1 MDAINSF
8 VSIDFETANASRVSA
23 CSLGFAKV
31 INGEIV
37 DHCTFLIK
45 PVGGFSP
52 INMMINGITPN
63 KVTDAPT
70 FDALLPTLREKSC
83 GLPLLCFT
91 RFDVSVLEELSA
103 YYCINYSPDLKIYD
117 VCEFARSC
125 LPGLPNY
132 RLDTLAETLHLPA
145 FTHHDAEADAIQC
158 ANIYLSL
165 SQGDRIAIEDTPTES
180 WESMFIRAANGF
192 IADRMVTLE
201 EAYELQQLLGEIA
214 DKSRL
219 MRSIFDMVHV
229 VLEDGRVSKAE
240 SKLICAMLEYAI
252 QSLRPQQPEPER
264 PAQNPFGYDTSLRLK
279 PDGLEIPDGYAP
291 IMKPVPDKYKE
302 RWPYVKEHPF
312 ATLASS
318 QVAITGTGT
327 QIDRIT
333 AEEMVVALGAT
344 LKNSIPTRTTDFCV
358 VLGSDPES
366 TDTGKCCRAR
376 ELIAQGSPIR
386 IIGEDEFID
395 LLRASIAES
404 SLI

>member
-125 LPGLPNY
+125 
-132 RLDTLAETLHLPA
+132 PA
-145 FTHHDAEADAIQC
+145 F
-158 ANIYLSL
+158 
-165 SQGDRIAIEDTPTES
+165 R
-180 WESMFIRAANGF
+180 
-192 IADRMVTLE
+192 
-201 EAYELQQLLGEIA
+201 
-214 DKSRL
+214 
-219 MRSIFDMVHV
+219 
-229 VLEDGRVSKAE
+229 
-240 SKLICAMLEYAI
+240 
-252 QSLRPQQPEPER
+252 
-264 PAQNPFGYDTSLRLK
+264 
-279 PDGLEIPDGYAP
+279 
-291 IMKPVPDKYKE
+291 
-302 RWPYVKEHPF
+302 
-312 ATLASS
+312 
-318 QVAITGTGT
+318 ITGSTHWPRHCTCQRSPTMT
-327 QIDRIT
+327 QKR
-333 AEEMVVALGAT
+333 
-344 LKNSIPTRTTDFCV
+344 TR
-358 VLGSDPES
+358 SN
-366 TDTGKCCRAR
+366 AR
-376 ELIAQGSPIR
+376 TYTCLFHRET
-386 IIGEDEFID
+386 E
-395 LLRASIAES
+395 
-404 SLI
+404 